1 MSKLNIDQKT
11 IKDLFSNKKSDFLI
25 PDYQRPY
32 AWGEDECQTL
42 WDDIFSF
49 AFPDGNKDNFDSD
62 NDEYFLGPIVTFKN
76 EKNGKQEIID
86 GQQRLTTLMIL
97 LRAFYARLSKMND
110 ENTVKTK
117 EIIASCIWK
126 VDEFDNPDKNRLKID
141 SEVSTDEDKEE
152 FISILKK
159 GEATKDMKSKY
170 ADTYRFFEGKIQEFL
185 NEYPSYFAFLP
196 NRVLKNCILLP
207 IEAESQDTALRIFS
221 TLNDRGKPLSDT
233 DIFKAQLYKY
243 YSLKGE
249 KDEFIVRW
257 KELELLSEQIFSSQS
272 GSPMDELFTKYMY
285 YLRAKQG
292 NRKTTT
298 EALRKFFEKNG
309 YALLKNDKAL
319 DDLEALA
326 NFWYLIETQSDKFS
340 ERVLKQLFVLHY
352 APNGMWS
359 YFLSVYFMSNR
370 TDNSKLDEEKL
381 YVFLNKTI
389 AFIWSYA
396 FIRPGVNALR
406 TPIYP
411 EMIDIVNGEEI
422 SFSEYLMNESEVKAG
437 IKNYIFTNGRPV
449 TKSMLA
455 WWMFQDSEQE
465 LMRFDTKLEIEHIY
479 PKKRQENENSLSD
492 KNNIEKLGNKALLE
506 KNINIRASDYRF
518 ADKAKYYKGFF
529 NDKGIYKE
537 GTKDN
542 ELIKMA
548 TEYGDY
554 TEQNIL
560 NRTEQIYTEFIRFV
574 KKQNLFKD

>member
-159 GEATKDMKSKY
+159 GEATKNMKSKY

-249 KDEFIVRW
+249 KDEFIARW

-359 YFLSVYFMSNR
+359 YFLTVYFMSNR

-411 EMIDIVNGEEI
+411 EMINIVNGEEI

-506 KNINIRASDYRF
+506 ENINIRASDYRF

>member
-49 AFPDGNKDNFDSD
+49 AFPYGNKDNFDSD

-249 KDEFIVRW
+249 KDEFIARW

-411 EMIDIVNGEEI
+411 EMINIVNGEEI

-506 KNINIRASDYRF
+506 ENINIRASDYRF

>member
-159 GEATKDMKSKY
+159 GEATKNMKSKY

-249 KDEFIVRW
+249 KDEFIARW

-319 DDLEALA
+319 DDLESLA

-370 TDNSKLDEEKL
+370 TDTSELDEEKL

-411 EMIDIVNGEEI
+411 EMINIVNGEEI

-506 KNINIRASDYRF
+506 ENINIRASDYRF

-548 TEYGDY
+548 TEYSDY

-560 NRTEQIYTEFIRFV
+560 NRT
-574 KKQNLFKD
+574 

>member
-249 KDEFIVRW
+249 KDEFIARW

-272 GSPMDELFTKYMY
+272 GSPMYELFTKYMY

-370 TDNSKLDEEKL
+370 TDTSELDEEKL

-411 EMIDIVNGEEI
+411 EMINIVNGEEI

-506 KNINIRASDYRF
+506 ENINIRASDYRF